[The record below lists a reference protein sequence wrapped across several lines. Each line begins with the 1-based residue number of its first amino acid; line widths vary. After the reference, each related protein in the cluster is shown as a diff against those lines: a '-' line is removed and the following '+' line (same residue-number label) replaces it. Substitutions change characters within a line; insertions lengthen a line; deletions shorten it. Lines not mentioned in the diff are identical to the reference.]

1 MYKIEMHLHTSHSS
15 PCGKEDADTIARL
28 YAEAGFAGIVVTDHF
43 FNYTCSQWS
52 WNIPFTDF
60 FPVFTEGYHR
70 LCEAAQPYG
79 LKIYR
84 GAEVRFN
91 TSTDDYLLYN
101 YPDELLQDPGAV
113 FTMGLEKFYPLCRKA
128 GAILVQAHPFRGKC
142 VPADPRFIDG
152 AEVYNLKARGDSH
165 NDLAL
170 KFAAENPHFIR
181 LSGSDF
187 HQAEDTGR
195 GGIITSELPEND
207 SALAALLRSGNYRL
221 IGE

>member
-1 MYKIEMHLHTSHSS
+1 MYQIEMHLHTSHSS
-15 PCGKEDADTIARL
+15 PCGKEDAATIARL
-28 YAEAGFAGIVVTDHF
+28 YAQAGFAGIAVTDHF
-43 FNYTCSQWS
+43 FNYTCSPWS
-52 WNIPFTDF
+52 WNIPFPEF
-60 FPVFTEGYHR
+60 FPIFTEGYR
-70 LCEAAQPYG
+70 QLQEAAQPYG

-91 TSTDDYLLYN
+91 TSSDDYLLYN
-101 YPDELLQDPGAV
+101 YPDELLQDPEAI
-113 FTMGLEKFYPLCRKA
+113 FNMGLEKFYGMCKEC

-187 HQAEDTGR
+187 HHAEDTGR
-195 GGIITSELPEND
+195 GGIITSTLPEND
-207 SALAALLRSGNYRL
+207 AELALLLRSGNYTL